1 MHAGDTGRTS
11 KKRHTPL
18 QVSPSQ
24 HHSRWNYSPQHWET
38 INLIFKLSALKDKL
52 WTPRLPGWTPA
63 QHPWCQ
69 ASPAQ
74 PHPPQLQSEPGLPGD
89 PHLAGTSPAGHCC
102 KRQSVGHSS
111 LLQQQKLC
119 PEKGGAVFCVPASS
133 VRRPCAPVLEEQPPP
148 AVGQLG
154 GSPAMP
160 AGMSSGPRPDPQQH
174 ERRDEMMCY
183 SHNQALGQSFLAFPP
198 VNVQVVTI
206 LFTALFWDGSRG
218 NFLWLLKQDKKKKQT
233 QTKPKHQQTT
243 TNSYPIQPLPEQCS
257 FKKWGLLIN
266 ESLLFFLINI

>member
-52 WTPRLPGWTPA
+52 WMPRLPGWTPA

-89 PHLAGTSPAGHCC
+89 PRLAGTSPAGHCC

-111 LLQQQKLC
+111 LLQQLKLC
-119 PEKGGAVFCVPASS
+119 PLCPSAGGTATSGGGTAWWFPSRASGNELRPTARPAAAREARWNDVLQPQPSS
-133 VRRPCAPVLEEQPPP
+133 RAKLFSFSTSKCTSGYNTVHCTLLRWIQRQFLMVTKTRWKKTKHKPNRNTNKPLQNHIPS
-148 AVGQLG
+148 
-154 GSPAMP
+154 SPYL
-160 AGMSSGPRPDPQQH
+160 SSAHLRS
-174 ERRDEMMCY
+174 EVC
-183 SHNQALGQSFLAFPP
+183 
-198 VNVQVVTI
+198 
-206 LFTALFWDGSRG
+206 
-218 NFLWLLKQDKKKKQT
+218 
-233 QTKPKHQQTT
+233 
-243 TNSYPIQPLPEQCS
+243 
-257 FKKWGLLIN
+257 
-266 ESLLFFLINI
+266 